1 MSLALRIFQEV
12 EPKASADKKSELNL
26 LLNRLCSTMVDLP
39 VDGSVLTI
47 E

>member
-12 EPKASADKKSELNL
+12 EPQASADKKSELNM
-26 LLNRLCSTMVDLP
+26 LLNKLCQAMVELP
-39 VDGSVLTI
+39 MDDNVLTI